1 MISVLSRLKNE
12 TVFINILHI
21 MYMEQELLLALWP
34 QVILPIARITCFI
47 VLGLFIAS
55 FIESLNWTHRLA
67 TLARPLIKL
76 GHLSTLTGASFSVA
90 FFSGVSANTLLAE
103 AYDKGQIS
111 QKELIL
117 ANLFNSL
124 PRFFLHLP
132 TVFFLTAP
140 LIKFGAIIYVGLTFS
155 GAILQTIVVVA
166 LGALLLPV
174 NEEKTNET
182 LSAKEKTSIKGAAK
196 KSVKRLKK
204 RIVKILKFLI
214 PVYLIFFFLNW
225 YGIFNSVELFLA
237 KSGFFLSWLNPKAV
251 GIVLLHVTTEFSAG
265 LAAASV
271 LLAENSLTY
280 NEVVMALLVGNIL
293 STPIRAMRHQ
303 LPYYTGIY
311 SPRLAIQLVAVS
323 QFTRAFCLIFVSIIY
338 FTLSKLM

>member
-1 MISVLSRLKNE
+1 
-12 TVFINILHI
+12 
-21 MYMEQELLLALWP
+21 MEQELLSALWP
-34 QVILPIARITCFI
+34 QVVLPITRITCFI
-47 VLGLFIAS
+47 ILGLFIAS
-55 FIESLNWTHRLA
+55 FIESLNWTHKLA

-103 AYDKGQIS
+103 AYDKEQIS

-140 LIKFGAIIYVGLTFS
+140 LIKFGAVIYVGLTFC
-155 GAILQTIVVVA
+155 GAILQTVLVVA
-166 LGALLLPV
+166 LGALLLPAGGDTPAQTTAP
-174 NEEKTNET
+174 K
-182 LSAKEKTSIKGAAK
+182 AKTSVKEAAL
-196 KSVKRLKK
+196 KSIKRLKK

-214 PVYLIFFFLNW
+214 PVYLVFFFLNW
-225 YGIFNSVELFLA
+225 YGIFNSIEQSLA
-237 KSGFFLSWLNPKAV
+237 ESGFFLSWLNPKAV

-265 LAAASV
+265 LAAASA

-280 NEVVMALLVGNIL
+280 NEVVIALLVGNIL
-293 STPIRAMRHQ
+293 STPIRALRHQ

-311 SPRLAIQLVAVS
+311 SPRLAIELVAIS
-323 QFTRAFCLIFVSIIY
+323 QATRAFCLIFVSVIY
-338 FTLSKLM
+338 FSLSTLM

>member
-1 MISVLSRLKNE
+1 MSVVSRQHIPFFYS
-12 TVFINILHI
+12 FIYCLF
-21 MYMEQELLLALWP
+21 MEQELLSALWP
-34 QVILPIARITCFI
+34 QVILPISRITCFI
-47 VLGLFIAS
+47 ILGLFIAS
-55 FIESLNWTHRLA
+55 FIESLNWTHKLA
-67 TLARPLIKL
+67 TLARPLIKS

-103 AYDKGQIS
+103 AFDKGQIS

-155 GAILQTIVVVA
+155 GAILQTILVVT
-166 LGALLLPV
+166 LGAFLLPA
-174 NEEKTNET
+174 NSAALAEPPP
-182 LSAKEKTSIKGAAK
+182 AKERVSIKDAAS
-196 KSVKRLKK
+196 KSIKRLKK

-225 YGIFNSVELFLA
+225 YGVFDAVERFLA
-237 KSGFFLSWLNPKAV
+237 ESGLFLSWLNPKAV

-265 LAAASV
+265 LAAASA
-271 LLAENSLTY
+271 LLADNSLTY
-280 NEVVMALLVGNIL
+280 NEVVIALLVGNIL
-293 STPIRAMRHQ
+293 STPIRALRHQ

-311 SPRLAIQLVAVS
+311 SPGLAIQLVAIS
-323 QFTRAFCLIFVSIIY
+323 QFTRAFCLIFVSVMY
-338 FTLSKLM
+338 FSLSKLM